1 MPTPSKRRWKG
12 ILIAAAVCAA
22 LLAFVGRFLRDRN
35 ASHYPDPR
43 LPEAWF
49 PMDWFEQYGASV
61 KVDQLLFV
69 DVDGMTFAFRG
80 QAKLEKG
87 SPLSLRQGFCDG
99 EQCLVAIG
107 RAEANVDRLWT
118 KIERA
123 EAAGLDVQQELLP
136 AYLKTWHPFVV
147 GP

>member
-1 MPTPSKRRWKG
+1 
-12 ILIAAAVCAA
+12 
-22 LLAFVGRFLRDRN
+22 
-35 ASHYPDPR
+35 
-43 LPEAWF
+43 
-49 PMDWFEQYGASV
+49 MDWFEQYGASV